1 MLSKVHVVYPK
12 IDKCKPSKEIP
23 KWCWELSWIQ
33 FWGKQNYNYDKVF
46 MNKTNLDKNDK
57 HPRKGGHEKK
67 ITIFKGSQD
76 NVQSHYRNVLKRCTL

>member
-1 MLSKVHVVYPK
+1 
-12 IDKCKPSKEIP
+12 
-23 KWCWELSWIQ
+23 
-33 FWGKQNYNYDKVF
+33 

-76 NVQSHYRNVLKRCTL
+76 NVQSHYRNDKVFLMILEC